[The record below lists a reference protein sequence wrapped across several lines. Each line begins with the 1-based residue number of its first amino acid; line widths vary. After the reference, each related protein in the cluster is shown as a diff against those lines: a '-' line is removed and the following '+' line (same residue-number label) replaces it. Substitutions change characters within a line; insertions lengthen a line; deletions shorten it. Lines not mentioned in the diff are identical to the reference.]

1 MSDVDEYYDDYY
13 DDGEDYDENDY
24 YYEDEVTEVGTAL
37 STIEINPEVD
47 GVRKPSYKDI
57 LLIPEKRV
65 FVPPPPPQ
73 VEIKPWRPE
82 FSIVSMKDII
92 GDVPKN
98 EQIIFQGIDDDEDGI
113 WGLIDNVSRS
123 KFHVAKNQQ
132 NRSNTSLLTQKQ
144 QEIKMRRI
152 ALKTK

>member
-1 MSDVDEYYDDYY
+1 MSDVDECYDDYY
-13 DDGEDYDENDY
+13 DDDEDYDENDY
-24 YYEDEVTEVGTAL
+24 YYEDEVTEVSAAL
-37 STIEINPEVD
+37 SSVEID
-47 GVRKPSYKDI
+47 GVHKPSYKDI

-73 VEIKPWRPE
+73 IEIKPWRPE
-82 FSIVSMKDII
+82 YSIVSMKKII

-98 EQIIFQGIDDDEDGI
+98 EQITFHSVDDDEEDGI

-123 KFHVAKNQQ
+123 KFHVARNQQ

-144 QEIKMRRI
+144 QEIKMKRI
-152 ALKTK
+152 ALKSK